1 MHPASTPP
9 QPVVSRAPPAC
20 LPAPH
25 QGIIHRD
32 IKPDNIGVHPDF
44 TMKLFDWSEALQQDQ
59 LHALADKQLAKVAG
73 VAGTPL
79 FMPPEALLYLTKARG
94 SMSSS
99 SRSEE
104 DAGSSSSC
112 SDEAS
117 SSTSTAQAPAGCGCW
132 GRHRHASNSSNPHWQ
147 QHQHQLHPQ
156 QQQQAG
162 TLRGLTSTK
171 LDIWGLGTVVY
182 FLLAGRDIL
191 QDDSSYDLEDMAEL
205 VNASTG
211 IKLPAKSQASS
222 AARDFLACALQR
234 DPAQRASAGE
244 LLRHPWLAGFGHAN
258 DQHSGRMDQR
268 KGVLAMSPQLCLPQS
283 RSSEGQASAYVI
295 AAHHGIMLSG
305 TSSSVP
311 DTPVSSGAEVLSE
324 ISEYDD

>member
-1 MHPASTPP
+1 
-9 QPVVSRAPPAC
+9 
-20 LPAPH
+20 
-25 QGIIHRD
+25 
-32 IKPDNIGVHPDF
+32 
-44 TMKLFDWSEALQQDQ
+44 MKLFDWSEALQQDQ
-59 LHALADKQLAKVAG
+59 LHALTDKQLAKVAG

-79 FMPPEALLYLTKARG
+79 FMPPEALLFLTKARG
-94 SMSSS
+94 STS

-117 SSTSTAQAPAGCGCW
+117 SSSSCSTAHAPAGCGCW
-132 GRHRHASNSSNPHWQ
+132 GRQRLASGSSNPHRQ
-147 QHQHQLHPQ
+147 QHQHQLQHPQ
-156 QQQQAG
+156 NQQAG

-191 QDDSSYDLEDMAEL
+191 QDNSSYDLEDMAEL

-211 IKLPAKSQASS
+211 IKLPAKTQASP
-222 AARDFLACALQR
+222 AAHDFLLRALQR
-234 DPAQRASAGE
+234 DPAQRASAEE
-244 LLRHPWLAGFGHAN
+244 LLRHPWLAGLGHAN
-258 DQHSGRMDQR
+258 DQHRGGMDQH

-295 AAHHGIMLSG
+295 AAHHGIMLAG

-311 DTPVSSGAEVLSE
+311 ETPVSSGVEVLSD